1 MFLVEIEHLVVIHR
15 IDMVAGQDEDVV
27 VADHIDEIQILI
39 DGVGRAA
46 IPVRTAVA
54 LIRRQD
60 IGTASIGI
68 EVP

>member
-1 MFLVEIEHLVVIHR
+1 
-15 IDMVAGQDEDVV
+15 MVTGQDEDVV